1 MVAVLGISLGL
12 LFLVFRLSATH
23 FLAQLVAVSFDL
35 DEASSFSHFFVLLLF
50 LFFFDLLRLVN
61 YFGLALSSG
70 VYHD

>member
-35 DEASSFSHFFVLLLF
+35 DESSSLSDPFVFLF
-50 LFFFDLLRLVN
+50 LFFFDFLRLVN